1 MHFPLKYLKLIFE
14 SLSDDSLL
22 LKCLHGKTQNQNES
36 FNGLIWRRTPK
47 DRFVKMA
54 TFELA
59 VYDAAAH
66 FNIGNLASLLVY
78 DNVNIERGYYT
89 IQGCIVDNNL
99 RIKKMLSDKLVIVP
113 KLIDC
118 TSVEGKKAKLII
130 QKHQRVKFTLLETFN
145 VCIMYYIYI
154 YMNLCFYYCVIVLFR
169 YPFFKL

>member
-1 MHFPLKYLKLIFE
+1 MFDSWCTYQLDIANKTKMHKPTKGLPEEAIKYLKPIFE

-36 FNGLIWRRTPK
+36 FNGLIWRRTLK

-89 IQGCIVDNNL
+89 IQGCIVDNNV
-99 RIKKMLSDKLVIVP
+99 RIKNAQRQSSDSAKTHRRYQRGR
-113 KLIDC
+113 KKSKIDN
-118 TSVEGKKAKLII
+118 TKASEGKVYSAGD
-130 QKHQRVKFTLLETFN
+130 F
-145 VCIMYYIYI
+145 
-154 YMNLCFYYCVIVLFR
+154 
-169 YPFFKL
+169 

>member
-1 MHFPLKYLKLIFE
+1 MLFCKIQLSRALSNGVDSWCTYQLDIANKTKMHKPTKGLPEEAIKYLKPIFE

-66 FNIGNLASLLVY
+66 FNIGNLASLLMY

-89 IQGCIVDNNL
+89 IQGCIVDNNV
-99 RIKKMLSDKLVIVP
+99 RIKKCSTTK
-113 KLIDC
+113 
-118 TSVEGKKAKLII
+118 
-130 QKHQRVKFTLLETFN
+130 
-145 VCIMYYIYI
+145 
-154 YMNLCFYYCVIVLFR
+154 
-169 YPFFKL
+169 